1 MFCCKVQ
8 QTSTASKEIYL
19 FHMLEELDK
28 EPAGLLNNRNMHI
41 TPFYDNEEASIKMSI
56 FVRFLL
62 LYRIHQIRYL
72 SPAWK
77 KVVQTLQYQC
87 KNLCEDDE
95 PIYIYLSV
103 YDAYLQL
110 VMSLSLSCHPSPVA
124 GPNPIGFRA
133 QPKTQFQF
141 RSINLVAQ
149 KQSLLLLLL
158 NLFGFYCCCQTYY
171 FLLTQSKTHW
181 QRGPRNNL
189 SHRIIIYVLYNLFP
203 FYWWETAIGLQVNP
217 LLSIDWQWQQ
227 WTTKKWGLT
236 RLEDLSFN

>member
-1 MFCCKVQ
+1 
-8 QTSTASKEIYL
+8 
-19 FHMLEELDK
+19 MLEELDK

-41 TPFYDNEEASIKMSI
+41 TPFYDNEEASSKMSI

-110 VMSLSLSCHPSPVA
+110 VMSLLLSCHPSHVA

-141 RSINLVAQ
+141 RSINLVCTKAIAVAAAFEPFR
-149 KQSLLLLLL
+149 LLLLLSD
-158 NLFGFYCCCQTYY
+158 
-171 FLLTQSKTHW
+171 LL
-181 QRGPRNNL
+181 L
-189 SHRIIIYVLYNLFP
+189 SAN
-203 FYWWETAIGLQVNP
+203 AKQNP
-217 LLSIDWQWQQ
+217 LTAWA
-227 WTTKKWGLT
+227 KK
-236 RLEDLSFN
+236 